1 MVCPKCREHAQVLEQ
16 VARKT
21 TKCQHCGALLRVRK
35 LRIFFSSD
43 ELPEAVAVRT
53 RLQAGL
59 SGKEAAKFF
68 EKLVEGGPARV
79 PAFDSEK
86 LDNPIML
93 PVERAK
99 KAEGDSLKISA
110 REILFE
116 LLETDPGMDAEKL
129 EVAALGRGVDLEK
142 FEKLVRLP
150 AERAK
155 KADESGRGGPKKN
168 AKQILFELLE
178 ASGGKM
184 DAGKLEAAALERGL
198 GPEMFENTLKDLQA
212 AREIYSPS
220 KGVIKIV

>member
-59 SGKEAAKFF
+59 SGKEAANFF
-68 EKLVEGGPARV
+68 EKLVEGGLARV

-93 PVERAK
+93 PVARAK
-99 KAEGDSLKISA
+99 KAEGGSLKKSA

-116 LLETDPGMDAEKL
+116 LLETDPGMDTEKL
-129 EVAALGRGVDLEK
+129 EVAALERGVDLEK

-150 AERAK
+150 AEMAK
-155 KADESGRGGPKKN
+155 KADERGSPKKN